1 MQPKEIL
8 EAALALEPTD
18 RARLAREIIASLDEP
33 LDVEPELADEIERRI
48 REVESGAV
56 KAVPWAEI
64 KARVASRRAG

>member
-8 EAALALEPTD
+8 EAALALEPSD

-64 KARVASRRAG
+64 EARVASRRAG